1 MPTSYAYKVRDREG
15 KMAAGAM
22 EAESE
27 QAVVAR
33 LRQMGYAPISIEEE
47 KGAGL
52 KTEIR
57 LPGVSGVKLK
67 DLAVFSR
74 QFATM
79 INSGLSLLRALTIL
93 GEQTSNRRLGEV
105 IIQVRAEVEKGTSLS
120 AALARHPKIFN
131 RLYVSM
137 VRAGEI
143 GGFLDQVLV
152 KVAETFEKEVELRGK
167 IRSAM
172 TYPVVVFI
180 MVIGIVAAMLIFIV
194 PTFENLYAS
203 LGGTLPLPTRMLM
216 GASQLLR
223 RFFLIV
229 VLLAGVLIFLFRK
242 WKASQ
247 RGRYQWDKFKL
258 KVKVFGPLFHKSALS
273 RFSRTLATLIR
284 SGVPILQAPGE
295 WGRDRQQPGHLP
307 GRARRPGLGPR
318 GREPRH
324 PLSKHSAFPAMVVQ
338 MMAVGEE
345 TGALDTMLSKIA
357 DFYDQEVEAA
367 VASLT
372 SMIEPLLIAVM
383 GAAVGGMVIADLQ
396 GEEPRKDGS
405 EKEESH
411 VLQTLRRRLQGERE
425 GGFTLSS

>member
-15 KMAAGAM
+15 KMAAGSM

-27 QAVVAR
+27 EAVVSR
-33 LRQMGYAPISIEEE
+33 LRQLGYAPISIEAE

-52 KTEIR
+52 KAEVK
-57 LPGVSGVKLK
+57 LPGAGRVKLK

-120 AALARHPKIFN
+120 AAMARHPKVFN

-172 TYPVVVFI
+172 TYPVVVFT

-194 PTFENLYAS
+194 PTFESLYES

-216 GASQLLR
+216 NASNILR
-223 RFFLIV
+223 RFFPLV
-229 VLLAGVLIFLFRK
+229 VLGMVVLTFLFRR

-247 RGRYQWDKFKL
+247 KGRYQWDKFKL
-258 KVKVFGPLFHKSALS
+258 KVKVFGPLFHKTALS
-273 RFSRTLATLIR
+273 RFSRTLSTLIR
-284 SGVPILQAPGE
+284 SGVPILQALEIVGE
-295 WGRDRQQPGHLP
+295 TVNNQVISRAVRDVQDSV
-307 GRARRPGLGPR
+307 
-318 GREPRH
+318 REGESLAT
-324 PLSKHSAFPAMVVQ
+324 PLSKHAAFPAMVVQ

-345 TGALDTMLSKIA
+345 TGALDTMLSKVA

-372 SMIEPLLIAVM
+372 SMIEPILIAVM
-383 GAAVGGMVIADLQ
+383 GAAVGGMVIALYMPLFNIINLVQ
-396 GEEPRKDGS
+396 
-405 EKEESH
+405 
-411 VLQTLRRRLQGERE
+411 
-425 GGFTLSS
+425 

>member
-1 MPTSYAYKVRDREG
+1 MPTTYAYKVRDRDG
-15 KMAAGAM
+15 KMAAGSM

-27 QAVVAR
+27 EAVVGR
-33 LRQMGYAPISIEEE
+33 LRQLGYAPISIEPE

-52 KTEIR
+52 KTEVK
-57 LPGVSGVKLK
+57 LPGTGRVKLK

-79 INSGLSLLRALTIL
+79 INSGLSLLRSLTIL

-120 AALARHPKIFN
+120 AALARHPKVFN
-131 RLYVSM
+131 RLYISM

-172 TYPVVVFI
+172 TYPVVVSI
-180 MVIGIVAAMLIFIV
+180 MVVGIVSAMLIFIV
-194 PTFENLYAS
+194 PTFENLYSS

-216 GASQLLR
+216 GASNILR
-223 RFFLIV
+223 RFFPVV
-229 VLLAGVLIFLFRK
+229 VLAVVALVFLFRR
-242 WKASQ
+242 WKATDS
-247 RGRYQWDKFKL
+247 GRYQWDKFKL

-273 RFSRTLATLIR
+273 RFSRTLSTLIR
-284 SGVPILQAPGE
+284 SGVPILQALEIVGE
-295 WGRDRQQPGHLP
+295 TVNNMVISRAVRDVQDSV
-307 GRARRPGLGPR
+307 
-318 GREPRH
+318 REGESLAT
-324 PLSKHSAFPAMVVQ
+324 PLAKHATFPAMVVQ

-345 TGALDTMLSKIA
+345 TGALDTMLSKVA

-372 SMIEPLLIAVM
+372 SMIEPILIAVM
-383 GAAVGGMVIADLQ
+383 GAAVGMVIALYMPLFNIINLVQ
-396 GEEPRKDGS
+396 
-405 EKEESH
+405 
-411 VLQTLRRRLQGERE
+411 
-425 GGFTLSS
+425 

>member
-1 MPTSYAYKVRDREG
+1 MPTTYAYKVRDREG
-15 KMAAGAM
+15 KMLGGTL

-27 QAVVAR
+27 DAVVNR
-33 LRQMGYAPISIEEE
+33 LRQMGMSPISIEAE

-57 LPGVSGVKLK
+57 LPGLGGVKLK

-79 INSGLSLLRALTIL
+79 INSGLSLLRSLTIL

-105 IIQVRAEVEKGTSLS
+105 ITHVRAEVEKGASLS
-120 AALARHPKIFN
+120 GAMAKHPKVFN

-152 KVAETFEKEVELRGK
+152 KVAETFEKEVALRGK

-172 TYPVVVFI
+172 TYPVVVFV
-180 MVIGIVAAMLIFIV
+180 MVLGIVGAMLLFIV
-194 PTFENLYAS
+194 PTFEGLYES

-216 GASQLLR
+216 TASNGLR
-223 RFFLIV
+223 RFFPLL
-229 VLLAGVLIFLFRK
+229 VLAVAVLVFAFRR
-242 WKASQ
+242 WKATPS
-247 RGRYQWDKFKL
+247 GRYLWDKFKL

-284 SGVPILQAPGE
+284 TGVPILQALEIVGE
-295 WGRDRQQPGHLP
+295 TVNNMVISRAVRDVQDSV
-307 GRARRPGLGPR
+307 
-318 GREPRH
+318 REGESLAA
-324 PLSKHSAFPAMVVQ
+324 PLSKHAAFPAMVVQ

-345 TGALDTMLSKIA
+345 TGALDIMLSKVA

-372 SMIEPLLIAVM
+372 SMIEPIMIAVM
-383 GAAVGGMVIADLQ
+383 GAAVGGMVVALYLPLFNIINLV
-396 GEEPRKDGS
+396 K
-405 EKEESH
+405 
-411 VLQTLRRRLQGERE
+411 
-425 GGFTLSS
+425 

>member
-15 KMAAGAM
+15 KMAAGSM

-27 QAVVAR
+27 EAVVSR
-33 LRQMGYAPISIEEE
+33 LRQLGYAPISIEAE

-52 KTEIR
+52 KAEVK
-57 LPGVSGVKLK
+57 LPGAGRVKLK

-93 GEQTSNRRLGEV
+93 GEQTSNRRLGGV

-120 AALARHPKIFN
+120 AAMARHPKVFN

-152 KVAETFEKEVELRGK
+152 KVAETFEKEVALRGK

-194 PTFENLYAS
+194 PTFESLYES

-216 GASQLLR
+216 NASNLLR
-223 RFFLIV
+223 RFFFLV
-229 VLLAGVLIFLFRK
+229 VLGAIGLAFLFRR

-247 RGRYQWDKFKL
+247 KGRYQWDKFKL
-258 KVKVFGPLFHKSALS
+258 KVKVFGPLFHKTALS

-284 SGVPILQAPGE
+284 SGVPILQALEIVGE
-295 WGRDRQQPGHLP
+295 TVNNQVISRAVRDVQDSV
-307 GRARRPGLGPR
+307 
-318 GREPRH
+318 REGESLAT
-324 PLSKHSAFPAMVVQ
+324 PLSKHAAFPAMVVQ

-345 TGALDTMLSKIA
+345 TGALDTMLSKVA

-372 SMIEPLLIAVM
+372 SMIEPILIAVM
-383 GAAVGGMVIADLQ
+383 GAAVGGMVIALYMPLFNIINLVQ
-396 GEEPRKDGS
+396 
-405 EKEESH
+405 
-411 VLQTLRRRLQGERE
+411 
-425 GGFTLSS
+425 

>member
-15 KMAAGAM
+15 KMAAGSM

-27 QAVVAR
+27 EAVVSR
-33 LRQMGYAPISIEEE
+33 LRQLGYAPISIEAE

-52 KTEIR
+52 KTEVK
-57 LPGVSGVKLK
+57 LPGTGRVKLK

-120 AALARHPKIFN
+120 AALARHPKVFN
-131 RLYVSM
+131 RLYISM

-172 TYPVVVFI
+172 TYPVVVFA
-180 MVIGIVAAMLIFIV
+180 MVIAIVGAMLIFIV
-194 PTFENLYAS
+194 PTFKNLYTS
-203 LGGTLPLPTRMLM
+203 LGGELPLPTRMLV
-216 GASQLLR
+216 GLSNVLR
-223 RFFLIV
+223 RFFPVV
-229 VLLAGVLIFLFRK
+229 VLAVVALVFLFRR
-242 WKASQ
+242 WKATDS
-247 RGRYQWDKFKL
+247 GRYQWDKFKL

-273 RFSRTLATLIR
+273 RFSRTLSTLIR
-284 SGVPILQAPGE
+284 SGVPILQALEIVGE
-295 WGRDRQQPGHLP
+295 TVNNMVISRAVRDVQDSV
-307 GRARRPGLGPR
+307 
-318 GREPRH
+318 REGESLAT
-324 PLSKHSAFPAMVVQ
+324 PLSKHAAFPAMVVQ

-345 TGALDTMLSKIA
+345 TGALDTMLSKVA

-372 SMIEPLLIAVM
+372 SMIEPILIAVM
-383 GAAVGGMVIADLQ
+383 GAAVGGMVIALYMPLFNIINLVQ
-396 GEEPRKDGS
+396 
-405 EKEESH
+405 
-411 VLQTLRRRLQGERE
+411 
-425 GGFTLSS
+425 

>member
-1 MPTSYAYKVRDREG
+1 MPTTYAYKVRDRDG
-15 KMAAGAM
+15 KMAAGSM

-27 QAVVAR
+27 EAVVGR
-33 LRQMGYAPISIEEE
+33 LRQLGYAPISIEPE

-52 KTEIR
+52 KTEVK
-57 LPGVSGVKLK
+57 LPGTGRVKLK

-79 INSGLSLLRALTIL
+79 INSGLSLLRSLTIL

-120 AALARHPKIFN
+120 AALARHPKVFN
-131 RLYVSM
+131 RLYISM

-172 TYPVVVFI
+172 TYPVVVSI
-180 MVIGIVAAMLIFIV
+180 MVVGIVSAMLIFIV
-194 PTFENLYAS
+194 LTFENLYSS

-216 GASQLLR
+216 GASNILR
-223 RFFLIV
+223 RFFPVV
-229 VLLAGVLIFLFRK
+229 VLAVVALVFLFRR
-242 WKASQ
+242 WKATDS
-247 RGRYQWDKFKL
+247 GRYQWDKFKL

-273 RFSRTLATLIR
+273 RFSRTLSTLIR
-284 SGVPILQAPGE
+284 SGVPILQALEIVGE
-295 WGRDRQQPGHLP
+295 TVNNMVISRAVRDVQDSV
-307 GRARRPGLGPR
+307 
-318 GREPRH
+318 REGESLAT
-324 PLSKHSAFPAMVVQ
+324 PLAKHATFPAMVVQ

-345 TGALDTMLSKIA
+345 TGALDTMLSKVA

-372 SMIEPLLIAVM
+372 SMIEPILIAVM
-383 GAAVGGMVIADLQ
+383 GACVGGMVIALYM
-396 GEEPRKDGS
+396 PLFNIINLVK
-405 EKEESH
+405 
-411 VLQTLRRRLQGERE
+411 
-425 GGFTLSS
+425 

>member
-15 KMAAGAM
+15 KMAAGSM

-27 QAVVAR
+27 EAVVSR
-33 LRQMGYAPISIEEE
+33 LRQLGYAPVSIEAE

-52 KTEIR
+52 KTDLK
-57 LPGVSGVKLK
+57 LPGTGRVKLK

-79 INSGLSLLRALTIL
+79 INSGLSLLRSLTIL

-105 IIQVRAEVEKGTSLS
+105 VLQVRAEIEQGTSLS
-120 AALARHPKIFN
+120 AALAKHPKVFN

-172 TYPVVVFI
+172 TYPVVVFT
-180 MVIGIVAAMLIFIV
+180 MVIGIVSAMLIFIV
-194 PTFENLYAS
+194 PTFANLYAS
-203 LGGTLPLPTRMLM
+203 LGGTLPLPTRLLM
-216 GASQLLR
+216 GASNGLR
-223 RFFLIV
+223 RFFPLV
-229 VLLAGVLIFLFRK
+229 VLAMIVLGFAYKR
-242 WKASQ
+242 WRATPS
-247 RGRYQWDKFKL
+247 GRYRLDQFKL

-273 RFSRTLATLIR
+273 RFSRTLSTLIR
-284 SGVPILQAPGE
+284 SGVPILQALEIVADTVNNGVISRAIRDVQDSVREGE
-295 WGRDRQQPGHLP
+295 SLAVPL
-307 GRARRPGLGPR
+307 AK
-318 GREPRH
+318 H
-324 PLSKHSAFPAMVVQ
+324 PTFPAMVVQ

-345 TGALDTMLSKIA
+345 TGALDTMLSKVA

-372 SMIEPLLIAVM
+372 SMIEPILIGVM
-383 GAAVGGMVIADLQ
+383 GAAVGGMVVALYLPLFNIINLV
-396 GEEPRKDGS
+396 K
-405 EKEESH
+405 
-411 VLQTLRRRLQGERE
+411 
-425 GGFTLSS
+425 

>member
-1 MPTSYAYKVRDREG
+1 MPTTYAYKVRDREG
-15 KMAAGAM
+15 KMAAGSM

-27 QAVVAR
+27 EAVVGR
-33 LRQMGYAPISIEEE
+33 LRQLGYAPISIEPE

-52 KTEIR
+52 KTEVK
-57 LPGVSGVKLK
+57 LPGTGRVKLK

-79 INSGLSLLRALTIL
+79 INSGLSLLRSLTIL

-105 IIQVRAEVEKGTSLS
+105 IIQVRAEVEQGTSLS
-120 AALARHPKIFN
+120 AALARHPKVFN

-172 TYPVVVFI
+172 TYPVVVSI
-180 MVIGIVAAMLIFIV
+180 MVVGIVAAMLIFIV
-194 PTFENLYAS
+194 PTFADLYSS

-216 GASQLLR
+216 GASNVLR
-223 RFFLIV
+223 RFFLV
-229 VLLAGVLIFLFRK
+229 VLVVVVVVVFLFRR
-242 WKASQ
+242 WKATD
-247 RGRYQWDKFKL
+247 RGRYQVDRFKL
-258 KVKVFGPLFHKSALS
+258 KVKVFGPLFHKTALS
-273 RFSRTLATLIR
+273 RFSRTLSTLIR
-284 SGVPILQAPGE
+284 AGVPILQALEIVGE
-295 WGRDRQQPGHLP
+295 TVNNMVISRAVRDVQD
-307 GRARRPGLGPR
+307 AV
-318 GREPRH
+318 REGESLAT
-324 PLSKHSAFPAMVVQ
+324 PLAKHATFPAMVVQ

-345 TGALDTMLSKIA
+345 TGALDTMLSKVA

-372 SMIEPLLIAVM
+372 SMIEPILIAVM
-383 GAAVGGMVIADLQ
+383 GAAVGGMVIALYMPLFNIINLVQ
-396 GEEPRKDGS
+396 
-405 EKEESH
+405 
-411 VLQTLRRRLQGERE
+411 
-425 GGFTLSS
+425 

>member
-15 KMAAGAM
+15 KMAAGSM

-27 QAVVAR
+27 EAVVSR
-33 LRQMGYAPISIEEE
+33 LRQLGYAPISIEAE

-52 KTEIR
+52 KAEVK
-57 LPGVSGVKLK
+57 LPGAGRVKLK

-120 AALARHPKIFN
+120 AAMARHPKVFN

-172 TYPVVVFI
+172 TYPVVVFT

-194 PTFENLYAS
+194 PTFESLYES

-216 GASQLLR
+216 NASNILR
-223 RFFLIV
+223 RFFPLV
-229 VLLAGVLIFLFRK
+229 VLGMIVLTFLFRR

-247 RGRYQWDKFKL
+247 KGRYQWDKFKL
-258 KVKVFGPLFHKSALS
+258 KVKVFGPLFHKTALS
-273 RFSRTLATLIR
+273 RFSRTLSTLIR
-284 SGVPILQAPGE
+284 SGVPILQALEIVGE
-295 WGRDRQQPGHLP
+295 TVNNQVISRAVRDVQDSV
-307 GRARRPGLGPR
+307 
-318 GREPRH
+318 REGESLAT
-324 PLSKHSAFPAMVVQ
+324 PLSKHAAFPAMVVQ

-345 TGALDTMLSKIA
+345 TGALDTMLSKVA

-372 SMIEPLLIAVM
+372 SMIEPILIAVM
-383 GAAVGGMVIADLQ
+383 GAAVGGMVIALYMPLFNIINLVQ
-396 GEEPRKDGS
+396 
-405 EKEESH
+405 
-411 VLQTLRRRLQGERE
+411 
-425 GGFTLSS
+425 

>member
-1 MPTSYAYKVRDREG
+1 MPTTYAYKVRDREG
-15 KMAAGAM
+15 KMLGGTL

-27 QAVVAR
+27 DAVVTR
-33 LRQMGYAPISIEEE
+33 LRQMGLAPISIEAE

-52 KTEIR
+52 KTEVR
-57 LPGVSGVKLK
+57 LPGAGRVKLK

-105 IIQVRAEVEKGTSLS
+105 ITHVSAEVEQGTSLS
-120 AALARHPKIFN
+120 AAMAKHPKVFN
-131 RLYVSM
+131 RLYISM

-152 KVAETFEKEVELRGK
+152 KVADTFEKEVALRGK

-172 TYPVVVFI
+172 TYPVVVFV
-180 MVIGIVAAMLIFIV
+180 MVLGIVGAMLLFIV
-194 PTFENLYAS
+194 PTFESLYES

-216 GASQLLR
+216 GASNLLR
-223 RFFLIV
+223 RFFPLV
-229 VLLAGVLIFLFRK
+229 VLAAVAAGFAFRR
-242 WKASQ
+242 WKATPS
-247 RGRYQWDKFKL
+247 GRYLWDKFKL

-284 SGVPILQAPGE
+284 SGVPILQALEIVGE
-295 WGRDRQQPGHLP
+295 TVNNMVISRAVRDVQDSV
-307 GRARRPGLGPR
+307 
-318 GREPRH
+318 REGESLAA
-324 PLSKHSAFPAMVVQ
+324 PLSKHAAFPAMVVQ

-345 TGALDTMLSKIA
+345 TGALDTMLSKVA

-372 SMIEPLLIAVM
+372 SMIEPILIAVM
-383 GAAVGGMVIADLQ
+383 GAAVGGMVIALYL
-396 GEEPRKDGS
+396 PLFNIINLVK
-405 EKEESH
+405 
-411 VLQTLRRRLQGERE
+411 
-425 GGFTLSS
+425 

>member
-15 KMAAGAM
+15 KMAAGSM

-27 QAVVAR
+27 EAVVSR
-33 LRQMGYAPISIEEE
+33 LRQLGYAPISIEAE

-52 KTEIR
+52 KAEVK
-57 LPGVSGVKLK
+57 LPGAGRVKLK

-120 AALARHPKIFN
+120 AAMARHPKVFN

-172 TYPVVVFI
+172 TYPVVVFT

-194 PTFENLYAS
+194 PTFESLYES

-216 GASQLLR
+216 NASNILR
-223 RFFLIV
+223 RFFPLV
-229 VLLAGVLIFLFRK
+229 VLGMIVLTFLFRR

-247 RGRYQWDKFKL
+247 KGRYQWDKFKL
-258 KVKVFGPLFHKSALS
+258 KVKVFGPLFHKTALS

-284 SGVPILQAPGE
+284 SGVPILQALEIVGE
-295 WGRDRQQPGHLP
+295 TVNNQVISRAVRDVQDSV
-307 GRARRPGLGPR
+307 
-318 GREPRH
+318 REGESLAT
-324 PLSKHSAFPAMVVQ
+324 PLSKHAAFPAMVVQ

-345 TGALDTMLSKIA
+345 TGALDTMLSKVA

-372 SMIEPLLIAVM
+372 SMIEPILIAVM
-383 GAAVGGMVIADLQ
+383 GAAVGGMVIALYMPLFNIINLVQ
-396 GEEPRKDGS
+396 
-405 EKEESH
+405 
-411 VLQTLRRRLQGERE
+411 
-425 GGFTLSS
+425 

>member
-27 QAVVAR
+27 EAVVTR
-33 LRQMGYAPISIEEE
+33 LRQMGYAPISIEPE

-52 KTEIR
+52 KAELR
-57 LPGVSGVKLK
+57 LPGTSGVKLK
-67 DLAVFSR
+67 DLALFSR

-93 GEQTSNRRLGEV
+93 GEQTSNRRLGGV
-105 IIQVRAEVEKGTSLS
+105 ITQVRAEVEQGSSLS
-120 AALARHPKIFN
+120 AAMARHPKVFN

-152 KVAETFEKEVELRGK
+152 EVAETFEKEVELRGK

-194 PTFENLYAS
+194 PTFQNLYTS

-216 GASQLLR
+216 SASNILR
-223 RFFLIV
+223 RFFLVV
-229 VLLAGVLIFLFRK
+229 VLLAGVLAFLFRR
-242 WKASQ
+242 WKAS
-247 RGRYQWDKFKL
+247 RKGRYRWDWFKL

-273 RFSRTLATLIR
+273 RFSRTLSTLIR
-284 SGVPILQAPGE
+284 SGVPILQALEIVGE
-295 WGRDRQQPGHLP
+295 TVNNEVISRAVRDVQDSV
-307 GRARRPGLGPR
+307 
-318 GREPRH
+318 REGESLAT

-338 MMAVGEE
+338 MLAVGEE
-345 TGALDTMLSKIA
+345 TGALDTMLSKVA

-372 SMIEPLLIAVM
+372 SMIEPILIAVM
-383 GAAVGGMVIADLQ
+383 GAAVGGMVIALYM
-396 GEEPRKDGS
+396 PLFNIINLVK
-405 EKEESH
+405 
-411 VLQTLRRRLQGERE
+411 
-425 GGFTLSS
+425 

>member
-15 KMAAGAM
+15 KMAAGSM

-27 QAVVAR
+27 EAVVSR
-33 LRQMGYAPISIEEE
+33 LRQLGYAPISIEAE

-52 KTEIR
+52 KADVR
-57 LPGVSGVKLK
+57 LPGTGRVKLK

-105 IIQVRAEVEKGTSLS
+105 VTLVRAEVEKGSSLS
-120 AALARHPKIFN
+120 AALAKHPKVFN

-152 KVAETFEKEVELRGK
+152 QVAETFEKEVTLRGK

-172 TYPVVVFI
+172 TYPVVVFA
-180 MVIGIVAAMLIFIV
+180 MVVLIVSAMLVFIV
-194 PTFENLYAS
+194 PTFAGLYES
-203 LGGTLPLPTRMLM
+203 LGGTLPLPTRMLIS
-216 GASQLLR
+216 ASNGMR
-223 RFFLIV
+223 RFFLLIV
-229 VLLAGVLIFLFRK
+229 LGLVGLAFAYKR
-242 WKASQ
+242 WRATPA
-247 RGRYQWDKFKL
+247 GRYRLDQFKL
-258 KVKVFGPLFHKSALS
+258 KVKVFGPLFHKSAIS

-284 SGVPILQAPGE
+284 TGVPILQALEIVAETVNNGVISRAVRDVQDSVREGE
-295 WGRDRQQPGHLP
+295 SL
-307 GRARRPGLGPR
+307 AT
-318 GREPRH
+318 
-324 PLSKHSAFPAMVVQ
+324 PLSKHPVFPVMVVQ

-345 TGALDTMLSKIA
+345 TGALDIMLSKVA

-372 SMIEPLLIAVM
+372 SMIEPILIAVM
-383 GAAVGGMVIADLQ
+383 GAAVGGMVIALYLPLFNIINLVQ
-396 GEEPRKDGS
+396 
-405 EKEESH
+405 
-411 VLQTLRRRLQGERE
+411 
-425 GGFTLSS
+425 